1 MCVLD
6 IAASFLLL
14 ALCGIIRLLS
24 PYLQPGDDQPPPS
37 FAAVRPELSTQVE
50 TLLKGATHFGGG
62 GNHMGS
68 ESFNIRHVC
77 RKRGNYKT
85 TIQGG
90 VFTSLVFGLVS
101 FLQTAH
107 KEDKIWLFE
116 LLTSLRTSSRKELH
130 R

>member
-6 IAASFLLL
+6 IAASFFLL

-62 GNHMGS
+62 GPHG
-68 ESFNIRHVC
+68 
-77 RKRGNYKT
+77 K
-85 TIQGG
+85 
-90 VFTSLVFGLVS
+90 
-101 FLQTAH
+101 
-107 KEDKIWLFE
+107 
-116 LLTSLRTSSRKELH
+116 
-130 R
+130 